1 MYGLLLDSIQ
11 KFLCEKYG
19 EQRWEKIRRR
29 ANLKHIWFVTH
40 EVYGEGVLMDLV
52 KAATIELEEDSN
64 MVMRMFGEYFA
75 RNIGHYGY
83 ARLLRV
89 LGRDLRDF
97 LNGLDDL
104 HEYLRFSYPK
114 MSPPSFFCEGETE
127 HGLVLHYTTKRSGF
141 LQYVI
146 GQLTTVGRIYG
157 KELEIG
163 VISEEKIGQSSLGQ
177 TITHFTL
184 DLKFDNS
191 ELLFLRRLSPMEKHF
206 SVDASTFLGV
216 FPFCLLLDEDLV
228 VWRVGVKLQEVLL
241 DLAGNHL
248 EDCFSI
254 RKPML
259 PKVSGRQVRE
269 CRTGSAS
276 CRVSVGRDHRHGAKY
291 LHSTLQHLGCL
302 AKVLRSLV
310 KVLKLIS
317 FLCSAWVFGGRCR
330 GLSTITGLD
339 Y

>member
-19 EQRWEKIRRR
+19 QQRWEKIRRR
-29 ANLKHIWFVTH
+29 ANLKHMWFVTH
-40 EVYGEGVLMDLV
+40 EIYGEEVLLDLV
-52 KAATIELEEDSN
+52 KSASIELEEDSN
-64 MVMRMFGEYFA
+64 TVMRMFGEYFA

-104 HEYLRFSYPK
+104 HEYLRFSYPN

-127 HGLVLHYTTKRSGF
+127 HGLVLHYTSKRSGF

-157 KELEIG
+157 KDLEIE
-163 VISEEKIGQSSLGQ
+163 VISEETIGQS
-177 TITHFTL
+177 ITHFTL
-184 DLKFDNS
+184 DLKFDNR
-191 ELLFLRRLSPMEKHF
+191 ELLRLRQITPLEKRF

-216 FPFCLLLDEDLV
+216 FPFCILFDEDLL
-228 VWRVGVKLQEVLL
+228 VWREGEKLLEVLP
-241 DLAGNHL
+241 DLVGKHL
-248 EDCFSI
+248 ENCFSI

-259 PKVSGRQVRE
+259 PALSWRQVRNI
-269 CRTGSAS
+269 
-276 CRVSVGRDHRHGAKY
+276 
-291 LHSTLQHLGCL
+291 Q
-302 AKVLRSLV
+302 
-310 KVLKLIS
+310 
-317 FLCSAWVFGGRCR
+317 
-330 GLSTITGLD
+330 
-339 Y
+339 

>member
-40 EVYGEGVLMDLV
+40 EVYGEEVLMDLV
-52 KAATIELEEDSN
+52 KAASAELEEASD

-114 MSPPSFFCEGETE
+114 MAPPSFFCESETE
-127 HGLVLHYTTKRSGF
+127 HGLVLHYTTKRKGY
-141 LQYVI
+141 LEYVI

-157 KELEIG
+157 KDLEIN
-163 VISEEKIGQSSLGQ
+163 VVSEEKVGLTVTGQA
-177 TITHFTL
+177 ITHFTL
-184 DLKFDNS
+184 ELKFDNS
-191 ELLFLRRLSPMEKHF
+191 ELLLLRRMSPMEKHF

-216 FPFCLLLDEDLV
+216 FPFCVLFDEDLM
-228 VWRVGVKLQEVLL
+228 VWREGVKLMEVLP
-241 DLAGNHL
+241 DLVGNHL
-248 EDCFSI
+248 QDCFSI

-259 PKVSGRQVRE
+259 PKLSWRQVSKCFLGEEGSRE
-269 CRTGSAS
+269 REGKEREPLLGKPVLSGS
-276 CRVSVGRDHRHGAKY
+276 GE
-291 LHSTLQHLGCL
+291 LHM
-302 AKVLRSLV
+302 
-310 KVLKLIS
+310 
-317 FLCSAWVFGGRCR
+317 
-330 GLSTITGLD
+330 
-339 Y
+339 